1 MLFLD
6 APPAAAS
13 QCPARDSVTDQIRCL
28 LELRFASDGQAKKLA
43 LAIYDASGSVA
54 GLERAYTMDGG
65 WRGKLKLV
73 PELPVGRHRR
83 HLSWILGAMR
93 DFDTFF
99 AGLAKHATKALP
111 YRYEPLALK
120 FFRSVGRTTPSAY
133 ARGWTVAYNVSGSL
147 HRSADAVRE
156 TFFHE
161 VFHLNDR
168 AHGDWSSAKLSAIYD
183 DIVAAC
189 TTKARKLSTPCLRPY
204 APNHT
209 MVRGGTFYAFQPG
222 NGVWEYSA
230 ELAIRYYRTHRRI
243 LAGKPIRGRPFKCG
257 PAQNGKAW
265 SLMVQEFFGGV
276 DLSGACK

>member
-1 MLFLD
+1 MG
-6 APPAAAS
+6 
-13 QCPARDSVTDQIRCL
+13 
-28 LELRFASDGQAKKLA
+28 LRFASDPRALKLA
-43 LAIYDASGSVA
+43 LALYETSGSVA
-54 GLERAYTMDGG
+54 GVEHAYTMDGG

-73 PELPVGRHRR
+73 PEPPVGRHRR
-83 HLSWILGAMR
+83 HLAWILGAMK

-99 AGLAKHATKALP
+99 AGLAKHSTKPLP

-133 ARGWTVAYNVSGSL
+133 AKGWTVAYNVSGSL
-147 HRSADAVRE
+147 HSSADAVRE

-161 VFHLNDR
+161 IFHLNDR
-168 AHGDWSSAKLSAIYD
+168 AHGDWSSSALSTIYD
-183 DIVAAC
+183 GIVAGC

-209 MVRGGTFYAFQPG
+209 MVRGGTYYAFQPG

-243 LAGKPIRGRPFKCG
+243 LSGKRPIGRAFKCG

-265 SLMVQEFFGGV
+265 SLLVNEFFGGI
-276 DLSGACK
+276 DLTKPCK